1 MPTHSYVN
9 NAFPIDFYRI
19 HAIMIMSRC
28 QTGFHDMPKGT
39 KKRVSMEIEPQ
50 HLKALREYSEVSG
63 VPMVRALRDALD
75 HWIRDV
81 MPARMKAFKQ
91 DGGKK

>member
-1 MPTHSYVN
+1 
-9 NAFPIDFYRI
+9 
-19 HAIMIMSRC
+19 MIMLEC
-28 QTGFHDMPKGT
+28 QIGLTTMPKGT

-63 VPMVRALRDALD
+63 VPMVRALREALD

-81 MPARMKAFKQ
+81 MPARIKAFKQ

>member
-1 MPTHSYVN
+1 
-9 NAFPIDFYRI
+9 
-19 HAIMIMSRC
+19 MIMPGC
-28 QTGFHDMPKGT
+28 QNRLHDMPKGT
-39 KKRVSMEIEPQ
+39 KKRVSVEVAPE

-63 VPMVRALRDALD
+63 VPMVRALREALD

-81 MPARMKAFKQ
+81 MPARIKAFKS